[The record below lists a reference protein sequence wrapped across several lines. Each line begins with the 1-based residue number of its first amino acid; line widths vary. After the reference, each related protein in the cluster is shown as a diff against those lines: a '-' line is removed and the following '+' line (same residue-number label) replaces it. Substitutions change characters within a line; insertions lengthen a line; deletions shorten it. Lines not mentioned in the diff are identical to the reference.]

1 MVVIQGISISKPIPK
16 SKGALMNREPWVAYL
31 VVLVVVAAM
40 MYGKY
45 LMGGGGE
52 EHPNTDTKDKEEK

>member
-1 MVVIQGISISKPIPK
+1 
-16 SKGALMNREPWVAYL
+16 MNREPWVAYI
-31 VVLVVVAAM
+31 VVIGVVALM

-52 EHPNTDTKDKEEK
+52 DKDSTSNSENENKKEEEGK

>member
-1 MVVIQGISISKPIPK
+1 
-16 SKGALMNREPWVAYL
+16 MNREPWVVYL
-31 VVLVVVAAM
+31 VVVGIVIAM

-52 EHPNTDTKDKEEK
+52 ESDSTPDKK